1 MGVPKMRALS
11 PRGVKIKRIGQKAIH
26 CGRVFTA
33 LEARL
38 PKAAVTTKKK
48 RTRPKL
54 SFRIPN
60 LSRMQLAFIG
70 AACVVLLVSGTGYY
84 FYDQEQDKARAIA
97 EEKQLERDQEAEKI
111 ASECRRQK
119 AVEKADQ
126 IGLLTYDQLYDYDE
140 CDKLGQS
147 QVGQ

>member
-11 PRGVKIKRIGQKAIH
+11 PRGVKIKKFGQKAIS
-26 CGRVFTA
+26 CGRVHSA

-38 PKAAVTTKKK
+38 PHLKTSKKEK
-48 RTRPKL
+48 RKTPKI
-54 SFRIPN
+54 SFRLPQ
-60 LSRMQLAFIG
+60 LSHMQRAFIG
-70 AACVVLLVSGTGYY
+70 AACVVLLISGTGYY
-84 FYDQEQDKARAIA
+84 FYDREQDKIRAID
-97 EEKQLERDQEAEKI
+97 EQEQLQRDQEAEKI

-147 QVGQ
+147 KVGE